1 MENYYHKAYVLSGSH
16 CCSIYSVM
24 IADYF
29 FYTKIIGDN
38 LKENPGM
45 KGLLNLA
52 KKDSSM
58 HKTY

>member
-1 MENYYHKAYVLSGSH
+1 
-16 CCSIYSVM
+16 M